1 MLSLLSQFQ
10 LSPSLVTSL
19 SSTSCTLTV
28 LKILS
33 NVASYARSVVS
44 SGSSNSRTCHLIFSP
59 SLMEA
64 VDSLPGDGLPTSTTS
79 RLASLGLLVMT
90 TRSLA
95 AQLTR
100 SQAEVTDLVEREQSV
115 PSLPASELAAAA
127 GVAAGDKLPAATLR
141 CLATTK
147 IQEAAAEKRQEVA
160 NL

>member
-44 SGSSNSRTCHLIFSP
+44 SGSSSSRTCHLIFSP

-64 VDSLPGDGLPTSTTS
+64 VSAWESDLLDFVKAGGTEPSDEDQRAALLKILPKISMEQLEIATAVPTAEELT
-79 RLASLGLLVMT
+79 VWM
-90 TRSLA
+90 RSKE
-95 AQLTR
+95 TFYR
-100 SQAEVTDLVEREQSV
+100 EHGGAEAHVADANDEQ
-115 PSLPASELAAAA
+115 
-127 GVAAGDKLPAATLR
+127 
-141 CLATTK
+141 
-147 IQEAAAEKRQEVA
+147 QQ
-160 NL
+160 